1 MNPLKK
7 ITVLFVLLLTLF
19 SFVKK
24 EINSA
29 DIKSNLE
36 EINVINILS
45 KQKYECRPSSKYMF
59 YVEANLVKKVRG
71 ANNINAKIFF
81 LDKVSGIKNLLA
93 SENIQINKF
102 KGAIAIQ
109 QNTSEKAFQTFV
121 LKNGDIIIGDSE
133 NAPYSF
139 KELISFE
146 SIYNSYVYATNNL
159 LEMKRSI

>member
-81 LDKVSGIKNLLA
+81 FPFLA
-93 SENIQINKF
+93 F
-102 KGAIAIQ
+102 
-109 QNTSEKAFQTFV
+109 
-121 LKNGDIIIGDSE
+121 
-133 NAPYSF
+133 
-139 KELISFE
+139 
-146 SIYNSYVYATNNL
+146 
-159 LEMKRSI
+159 

>member
-109 QNTSEKAFQTFV
+109 QNTSEKAFQTFQ
-121 LKNGDIIIGDSE
+121 
-133 NAPYSF
+133 YSF
-139 KELISFE
+139 L
-146 SIYNSYVYATNNL
+146 
-159 LEMKRSI
+159 